1 MVDSLLRLFND
12 HPQLAIIIS
21 IVVSIGVALS
31 GVLPSFF
38 ITAANIMFFGFWNGA
53 IISFLGEAVGAGI
66 TFILYRRGFKKGV
79 EKRLDQYPKLK
90 RLVNAE
96 GTDAFFGVFSLRLIP
111 FVPSG
116 LITFAAAVGKIT
128 FTVFIIASSLG
139 KIPALL
145 MEAYAVYEVTAF
157 NWPGKIIL
165 VIIAGALLYWLIKK
179 KKTSP

>member
-66 TFILYRRGFKKGV
+66 TFILYRRGF
-79 EKRLDQYPKLK
+79 
-90 RLVNAE
+90 
-96 GTDAFFGVFSLRLIP
+96 
-111 FVPSG
+111 
-116 LITFAAAVGKIT
+116 
-128 FTVFIIASSLG
+128 
-139 KIPALL
+139 
-145 MEAYAVYEVTAF
+145 
-157 NWPGKIIL
+157 
-165 VIIAGALLYWLIKK
+165 
-179 KKTSP
+179 